1 MLHLFPHKFQYMNF
15 IIKILL
21 IHNIYHGVLTLIRH
35 LSSALVF
42 QNSRPHPRY
51 YLSHPYPCCFLY
63 ILVILEQN
71 LDSYHYKKSA
81 HLKIKYPY
89 QISLPIFMFLPSP
102 LPLLFLLLFSPPHFF
117 FLRSIPGPWPAQWMF
132 YHWAGFSPFFVCW
145 CLFVCA
151 NLDPKVHTLYLT
163 DRTQNP
169 FFLFQKKSTFLISVC
184 TFL

>member
-1 MLHLFPHKFQYMNF
+1 MLHLFPHKFQYMHF

-42 QNSRPHPRY
+42 QNSRPHPRN

-117 FLRSIPGPWPAQWMF
+117 FWGLFQGLGLLSECSTTELASAPSLFAD
-132 YHWAGFSPFFVCW
+132 V
-145 CLFVCA
+145 CLFV
-151 NLDPKVHTLYLT
+151 
-163 DRTQNP
+163 Q
-169 FFLFQKKSTFLISVC
+169 I
-184 TFL
+184 